1 VYIFK
6 GEEDSGD
13 EEPTSDD
20 VGLNSIYQTLST
32 HLSVVRCVPSQPAD
46 KDD

>member
-6 GEEDSGD
+6 GEDSETD

-20 VGLNSIYQTLST
+20 VGLNYINQTPLT
-32 HLSVVRCVPSQPAD
+32 HLSVIKCVPSQPAE

>member
-6 GEEDSGD
+6 GEDSETD

-20 VGLNSIYQTLST
+20 IGLIYINQTPST
-32 HLSVVRCVPSQPAD
+32 HLSVVKCVSSPTEKED
-46 KDD
+46 